1 MTRCPHYSE
10 CSAPL
15 CPDDTNL
22 ECAVW
27 YPGEQVCKRQGVDFA
42 AIQRKIIREGIGGE
56 TCFTVLMLR
65 RKAKVSKGL
74 RGLDPERPRAEALA
88 SWLMRH
94 KGVAPLSEEKR
105 AQLRERMLTVRR
117 ADSLQRVL

>member
-1 MTRCPHYSE
+1 MKCPHFST

-15 CPDDTNL
+15 CPDVSTLDS
-22 ECAVW
+22 AAW
-27 YPGEQVCKRQGVDFA
+27 FPGEEVCKREGIAFA
-42 AIQRKIIREGIGGE
+42 AVQRRIMRAGIGSE
-56 TCFTVLMLR
+56 TCFTVSMLR
-65 RKAKVSKGL
+65 RKVKVSKGL
-74 RGLDPERPRAEALA
+74 RGLDPEKLRSEALA
-88 SWLMRH
+88 SWLLRH